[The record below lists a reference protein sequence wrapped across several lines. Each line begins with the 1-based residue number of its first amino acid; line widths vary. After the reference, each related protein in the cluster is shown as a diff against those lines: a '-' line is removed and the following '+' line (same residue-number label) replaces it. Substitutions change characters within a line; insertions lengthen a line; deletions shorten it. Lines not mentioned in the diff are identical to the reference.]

1 MNVVAIKTEK
11 ITKDSISLF
20 DLLDKYIT
28 QMEENSILAVTSKI
42 VAICEGNMVSVDET
56 TKDELVREEADLY
69 LPKEENKYGVYIT
82 VKDNILA
89 ATAGIDESNTDGYF
103 VLWPKDPQVTAN
115 EIREYLVRRFNL
127 KKVGVIIT
135 DSKTTPLR
143 WGVTVLP
150 ISHSGFKALNSL
162 IGTPDLFGRNLKMTQ
177 VAISDGL
184 AGAAGLVMGEGTEQT
199 PLAIITDIP
208 FVEFQDR
215 NPNEDELKALKIDI
229 DEDVYSTFLKSVD
242 WKKGKRMA

>member
-1 MNVVAIKTEK
+1 MNIVAIKTEK
-11 ITKDSISLF
+11 VTKDSIDLF
-20 DLLDKYIT
+20 DLLDKYVVNI
-28 QMEENSILAVTSKI
+28 EENSILAITSKI

-56 TKDELVREEADLY
+56 TKDVLVREEADLY

-89 ATAGIDESNTDGYF
+89 ATAGIDESNTNGYF
-103 VLWPKDPQVTAN
+103 VLWPKNPQDTAN
-115 EIREYLVRRFNL
+115 KIREYLTKRFNL

-150 ISHSGFKALNSL
+150 IAHSGLNALNSL

-177 VAISDGL
+177 VAIADGL

-199 PLAIITDIP
+199 PLAVITEVP

-215 NPNEDELKALKIDI
+215 NPSEEELKALKIDI
-229 DEDVYSTFLKSVD
+229 DEDVYSTFLKSVP
-242 WKKGKRMA
+242 WKKGK

>member
-1 MNVVAIKTEK
+1 MNIVAIKTEK
-11 ITKDSISLF
+11 ITKDSIDLF
-20 DLLDKYIT
+20 DLLDKYVT
-28 QMEENSILAVTSKI
+28 KMEENSVLAVTSKI
-42 VAICEGNMVSVDET
+42 VAICEGNMVSVDEK
-56 TKDELVREEADLY
+56 TKDVLVREEADLY

-82 VKDNILA
+82 VKNNILA
-89 ATAGIDESNTDGYF
+89 ATAGIDESNTNGYF
-103 VLWPKDPQVTAN
+103 VLWPKSPQETAN
-115 EIREYLVRRFNL
+115 RIREYLTKRFNL

-150 ISHSGFKALNSL
+150 IAHSGFNALNSL

-184 AGAAGLVMGEGTEQT
+184 AGAAGLVMGEGIEQT
-199 PLAIITDIP
+199 PLAVITDIP

-215 NPNEDELKALKIDI
+215 NPTLEELKSLKIDI
-229 DEDVYSTFLKSVD
+229 DEDVYSTFLKSVP
-242 WKKGKRMA
+242 WKKGK